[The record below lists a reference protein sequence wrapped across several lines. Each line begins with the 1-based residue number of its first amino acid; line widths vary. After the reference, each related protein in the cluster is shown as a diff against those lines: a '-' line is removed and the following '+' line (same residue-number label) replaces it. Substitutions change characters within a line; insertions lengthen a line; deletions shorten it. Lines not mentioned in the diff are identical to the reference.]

1 MRYPNKLSK
10 NVYLAYVKKENVE
23 KVTYQKL
30 NSANLNW
37 DVNLPDTLVEICIK
51 TIAENWSSKKIVY
64 LKIFY
69 INFQFSS
76 LSIFLINNCV

>member
-23 KVTYQKL
+23 KVTNQKL

-37 DVNLPDTLVEICIK
+37 DVDLPDTLVEICIK
-51 TIAENWSSKKIVY
+51 TIADNWSSK
-64 LKIFY
+64 LQIFH
-69 INFQFSS
+69 
-76 LSIFLINNCV
+76 